1 MLKSSREKL
10 PKNCPQ
16 LRGYPTHLRI
26 TCAVFSGWF
35 GWSSGVPGRLRRVD
49 RTQSDDQHLSLFDLN
64 QGGYFHIIK
73 CHFFWWRNIF
83 PCEAKKGSDVS
94 RSLSVALAWRCC
106 KLLFGTSPWPNCQ
119 ALNRTKHLFFFVLLE
134 LQVYFRNHF
143 SGVAP
148 CARLRKE
155 CNCCWSLPS
164 WFGNPLDGIVEC
176 VGGTFRN
183 SHLFH
188 RTYD

>member
-1 MLKSSREKL
+1 MVFGRSRPAPTSWPHAEWWSAFVSLWSKS
-10 PKNCPQ
+10 
-16 LRGYPTHLRI
+16 RGILSYNQ
-26 TCAVFSGWF
+26 
-35 GWSSGVPGRLRRVD
+35 VP
-49 RTQSDDQHLSLFDLN
+49 
-64 QGGYFHIIK
+64 
-73 CHFFWWRNIF
+73 FFWWRNIF

-106 KLLFGTSPWPNCQ
+106 KLLFGISPWPNCQ
-119 ALNRTKHLFFFVLLE
+119 ALNRTKHLFFLSCWNSWYTLV
-134 LQVYFRNHF
+134 RNHF